1 MTATNTG
8 AMGAWV
14 VQLGDRDANTRAL
27 ALAALVRAGPAAAPV
42 LLEALPQATPPVRAL
57 LAQGLAE
64 IAAPGSAEPLAA
76 LLDDPDPLVRGRA
89 AQGLAALGDARATAA
104 LVRTLDDLP
113 DVLHWPYTV
122 AVYLLIERGPAVLAA
137 VAARLQAEDAV
148 TRTRAVQVVRAV
160 LQAQRGEAGWQA
172 LVDHLGRLDPDAAD
186 GAARDVAGRWQQWI
200 AAQGF

>member
-1 MTATNTG
+1 MTTTSTEALR
-8 AMGAWV
+8 AWV

-27 ALAALVRAGPAAAPV
+27 ALAGLVRAGPAAAPV
-42 LLEALPQATPPVRAL
+42 LLEALPQTPPPVRAL

-122 AVYLLIERGPAVLAA
+122 AAYLLIERGPAVLPMLAD
-137 VAARLQAEDAV
+137 RLLADDPV
-148 TRTRAVQVVRAV
+148 SRMRAVEVMRRV

-172 LVDHLGRLDPDAAD
+172 LVDELGRLDPDAAD
-186 GAARDVAGRWQQWI
+186 AAAREVAGRWRRWI